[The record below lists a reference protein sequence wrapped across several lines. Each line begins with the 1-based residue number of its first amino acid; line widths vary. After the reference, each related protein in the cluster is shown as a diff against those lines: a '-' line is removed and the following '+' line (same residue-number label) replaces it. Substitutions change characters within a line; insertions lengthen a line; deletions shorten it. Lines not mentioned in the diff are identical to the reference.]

1 LVVYDENR
9 LMDVFS
15 ARTARLVLALFTALA
30 LGCGND
36 AGGHASSGDV
46 CSELGSDGD
55 GCYAFSA
62 LLVQLDTRG
71 ADSLPSTRM
80 VEERLPIELYDATG
94 GLIGL
99 RFDRVEY
106 HATPARDYSE
116 LAAGYPNLLE
126 ADLPRI
132 WYYYDDGIPFDPD
145 SYSEVGARYRLLDDL
160 RAALD
165 LGAQQFDL
173 VVVLSDALATLGLAP
188 DDIVSL
194 TGVHSAGGW
203 GRGGTYTSEPYPDPV
218 ILDVAIHEIGHNFGL
233 VHQCASCPVPL
244 SQECCD
250 ACPSRDDVMS
260 RCRDRGEEVHSFG
273 PCTRSPLE
281 ASVRERSGEIDYV
294 ALPGQD
300 CDPVQLP
307 AEQEAARKHQCRLG
321 SLEAEDH
328 SNTLTERPRD
338 HL

>member
-1 LVVYDENR
+1 
-9 LMDVFS
+9 MDFFS
-15 ARTARLVLALFTALA
+15 ARTARLVLAFFTALA
-30 LGCGND
+30 FGCGND
-36 AGGHASSGDV
+36 AGGDASSGDV
-46 CSELGSDGD
+46 CSELGSGSD

-71 ADSLPSTRM
+71 ADPLPSTRM

-116 LAAGYPNLLE
+116 LEAGYPNLLE

-132 WYYYDDGIPFDPD
+132 WYYYDDEIHFEPD
-145 SYSEVGARYRLLDDL
+145 SYSELGARDRLLGDL

-165 LGAQQFDL
+165 LGSQQFDL
-173 VVVLSDALATLGLAP
+173 VVVLSDALPSLGLAV
-188 DDIVSL
+188 DDTISISL
-194 TGVHSAGGW
+194 VHSVGGW
-203 GRGGTYTSEPYPDPV
+203 VRGGAYTSEPQPDAV

-260 RCRDRGEEVHSFG
+260 RCRDRGEQVHSFG

-281 ASVRERSGEIDYV
+281 ASVRERSGDIDNV
-294 ALPGQD
+294 APPSQD

-307 AEQEAARKHQCRLG
+307 GEQ
-321 SLEAEDH
+321 
-328 SNTLTERPRD
+328 
-338 HL
+338 